1 MNIYNIVLGV
11 RYQIGI
17 AYNLV
22 HCLAMSLKLS
32 QSLRNIVEASLVEPW
47 GIGFER
53 TEHIESRSFSIVNAE
68 DQFSYNMSI
77 LMLPSNSTFGWNICF
92 NQQTIRL
99 QSSVQNVN
107 NDYFIFLVLAKELN
121 YQLNSKKQ

>member
-1 MNIYNIVLGV
+1 
-11 RYQIGI
+11 
-17 AYNLV
+17 
-22 HCLAMSLKLS
+22 MSLKLS